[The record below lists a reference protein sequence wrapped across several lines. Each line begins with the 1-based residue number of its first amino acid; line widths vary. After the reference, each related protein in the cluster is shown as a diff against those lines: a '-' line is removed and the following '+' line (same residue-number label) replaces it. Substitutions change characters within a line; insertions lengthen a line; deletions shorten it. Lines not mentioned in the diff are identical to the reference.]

1 MFFIFTISDTVRIPP
16 KMFGKPLAGSVAS
29 ILEERYHSKIDSN
42 LGYVVRIF
50 GVKVDGRGLVSSDG
64 STLHRTEFEALA
76 FNPRPHEIVW
86 GEIIEMTEFGA
97 FVRMGPAD
105 AVLHL
110 SQISHG
116 SPRVDVK
123 AGIIMDEGQVVP
135 IRIGSRIRSRIT
147 AISIGRQSSV
157 KIGLTC
163 NEPTLGPEEWA

>member
-1 MFFIFTISDTVRIPP
+1 
-16 KMFGKPLAGSVAS
+16 
-29 ILEERYHSKIDSN
+29 
-42 LGYVVRIF
+42 
-50 GVKVDGRGLVSSDG
+50 
-64 STLHRTEFEALA
+64 
-76 FNPRPHEIVW
+76 
-86 GEIIEMTEFGA
+86 MTEFGA
-97 FVRMGPAD
+97 FVRIGPAD

-163 NEPTLGPEEWA
+163 NESTLGPEEWA